1 MSDSMMSFSFP
12 NMWKADSLKD
22 EDYHKECVMT
32 IVSQTIGSGFYP
44 NLYATMDSCMR
55 FYNGD
60 ATIDNKF
67 DFLQESANGQS
78 LPAVWINYNKIRN
91 KINLLEGELS
101 AQEFK
106 VNVNTINKDAVNRK
120 MKAKHKIMSDKIM
133 SEIMPE
139 IDPTGQMLPP
149 PPDKYIPYSEEELD
163 LYMRSSYKESIEVA
177 MQGVLDYEVKKTRY
191 KSIRLTLGRDVFITG
206 RAVCVKEVV
215 NNRTQ
220 LRRVDPRKFIIDP
233 YVDDDFFTTASYCGE
248 WDYVPLAQLAE
259 TYGLTLKELETS
271 ATNPST
277 WLWNGYSSGSTE
289 WLMPYTMIDNQN
301 YGLVLRAQWKDIRQL
316 RCKITKDKYG
326 NEHVKV
332 LGEKDKGTLTQKE
345 KDAGA
350 YIETRNIQTIRKADV
365 IGGQYVKN
373 WGELTNQL
381 RESVDDMST
390 VRFTYSCVSPQYV
403 NYRSV
408 SKAEELRALQE
419 FKDLIMYTIQLE
431 MSTAGRKGFVYDTR
445 YLPEGVSKQ
454 DIMYFQ
460 KISGIAFV
468 NSGREEN
475 PAGGNPFPTIDTGL
489 TSAITL
495 YLNLAAYIDQEID
508 KVSGI
513 NDARGGFQKSGD
525 LVGVTQIAM
534 MQSSL
539 ITQPLF
545 QAFEA
550 FENLLFQDY
559 ANYIKTIW
567 ETIKE
572 QYVAVISELGVDV
585 VSVDE
590 NIPLQDY
597 AIFCSVSKDSILN
610 DRSKFEQMVL
620 FAIQANG
627 LPIQEALILLYEPDV
642 KVAIKKFMALQ
653 ERKEQMMAQQQQALS
668 AQQSEQNVV
677 EKEAEVQSQLTIDKG
692 RSENKAQ
699 LMEMKEMLKQSTN
712 EQNNAFKSMMESQRA
727 EMQILLEAIKEQKG
741 S

>member
-1 MSDSMMSFSFP
+1 
-12 NMWKADSLKD
+12 MWKPDALKD
-22 EDYHKECVMT
+22 EDYYKACVMT
-32 IVSQTIGSGFYP
+32 IVNQTIGSGFYP

-60 ATIDNKF
+60 ATVDNKF

-120 MKAKHKIMSDKIM
+120 MKAKQKIMADKIM
-133 SEIMPE
+133 AEIMPE
-139 IDPTGQMLPP
+139 IDPTGQLLPP
-149 PPDKYIPYSEEELD
+149 PATKYIPYSEEELD
-163 LYMRSSYKESIEVA
+163 LYMRNSYKENIEIA
-177 MQGVLDYEVKKTRY
+177 MQGILDYEVKKNRY
-191 KSIRLTLGRDVFITG
+191 KALRLSLGRDVFIAG
-206 RAVCVKEVV
+206 RAVCAKEVL

-248 WDYVPLAQLAE
+248 WDYIPLAQVAE
-259 TYGLTLKELETS
+259 TYGLSLDELEKAATS
-271 ATNPST
+271 PNT
-277 WLWNGYSSGSTE
+277 WMWSGYNMGGST
-289 WLMPYTMIDNQN
+289 LLSPFMDINNQN
-301 YGLVLRAQWKDIRQL
+301 YALVLKAQWKDIKQL

-332 LGEKDKGTLTQKE
+332 LNKDDKGTLSQKE
-345 KDAGA
+345 KEAGA
-350 YIETRNIQTIRKADV
+350 YIETRNIQTIRKADLV
-365 IGGQYVKN
+365 GGYFLKN

-408 SKAEELRALQE
+408 SKAEELRSLQE

-445 YLPEGVSKQ
+445 FKPDNMTMQ
-454 DIMYFQ
+454 DIMYYL
-460 KISGIAFV
+460 KISGIAFT
-468 NSGREEN
+468 NSGKEEN
-475 PAGGNPFPTIDTGL
+475 PVGGNPFPVIDTGL
-489 TSAITL
+489 TDTVNL
-495 YLNLAAYIDQEID
+495 YLNIAAYIDQEID

-550 FENLLFQDY
+550 FENGLFQDY

-567 ETIKE
+567 ENIKE
-572 QYVAVISELGVDV
+572 QYIPVISELGVDLIE
-585 VSVDE
+585 VDE

-627 LPIQEALILLYEPDV
+627 LPITDALILLYEPDV

-653 ERKEQMMAQQQQALS
+653 ERREQAQAQQQQALM

-677 EKEAEVQSQLTIDKG
+677 EKEAEVQSQLAIDRG
-692 RSENKAQ
+692 RSENKAA
-699 LMEMKEMLKQSTN
+699 LMEMKEMLKQTTN
-712 EQNNAFKSMMESQRA
+712 EQNNMFKERMDAQEKQF
-727 EMQILLEAIKEQKG
+727 QILLEAIKKDND
-741 S
+741 SN